1 MKTRVLAAA
10 ALTASAFTA
19 QAGGIDRSSQFLG
32 PLFEKGGETG
42 SYVQFSYGH
51 IEPNARA
58 DGVDDP
64 LKSFDTPGLAFKT
77 DLTDQI
83 SVALILEEP
92 YGADIQYDDDSPFL
106 GGGAGVSSNQIS
118 LIGRYKFNDNWSG
131 IIGAR
136 ALKVDGFID
145 TFTANPFFGGLP
157 PIPVPA
163 LVALNAAP
171 SLPISLEA
179 DSDYDFGAV
188 VGVAYE
194 RPEIALRIALSYNEA
209 IEAEFEG
216 TQTFFTDVARTA
228 ILDQKEVQ
236 FGVSFPESINLEF
249 QTGIAEGTL
258 LFGSIRHSK
267 YDGFNL
273 TTPDTT
279 AGVAGTPFAA
289 DVDGINFVNFADD
302 STAYNIGVGRQFSER
317 WSASISISYET
328 DSVTPSTTALAPTS
342 GSRGI
347 AIGARYVGDIATIS
361 GGISYVEPGD
371 QLVNSASG
379 VADFDDND
387 AIAFGFRIGFNF

>member
-42 SYVQFSYGH
+42 SYVQFSFGR

-58 DGVDDP
+58 DGISDP
-64 LKSFDTPGLAFKT
+64 LTGYNTPGLAFKT
-77 DLTDQI
+77 DLTDKI

-92 YGADIQYDDDSPFL
+92 YGADIRYEESSPFL
-106 GGGAGVSSNQIS
+106 GGGAGVNSDQIS

-131 IIGAR
+131 ILGAR
-136 ALKVDGFID
+136 ALKLDGFID
-145 TFTANPFFGGLP
+145 TFAANPFNG
-157 PIPVPA
+157 
-163 LVALNAAP
+163 NAFLGPLGAAT

-194 RPEIALRIALSYNEA
+194 IPEIALRIALSYNEA
-209 IEAEFEG
+209 IEAEFDG

-258 LFGSIRHSK
+258 LFGSIRHAR

-273 TTPDTT
+273 TTPATT
-279 AGVAGTPFAA
+279 AAVAGTPFTA
-289 DVDGINFVNFADD
+289 DVDGINFVNFADN
-302 STAYNIGVGRQFSER
+302 TTTYNIGVGRQFSER
-317 WSASISISYET
+317 WSASVSISYES
-328 DSVTPSTTALAPTS
+328 DGVTPSTTALAPTT

-347 AIGARYVGDIATIS
+347 AIGARYVGDLATIS
-361 GGISYVEPGD
+361 GGISYIEPGD

-379 VADFDDND
+379 IADFDDND
-387 AIAFGFRIGFNF
+387 AIAIGFRVGFNF